1 VFYAGEHIRGQ
12 ADGQQEVIAELDYLG
27 GMMQDTFGVI
37 GQSTLKEFDDLFEMD
52 EGAGRLRD
60 RDV

>member
-1 VFYAGEHIRGQ
+1 
-12 ADGQQEVIAELDYLG
+12 
-27 GMMQDTFGVI
+27 MQDTFGVI